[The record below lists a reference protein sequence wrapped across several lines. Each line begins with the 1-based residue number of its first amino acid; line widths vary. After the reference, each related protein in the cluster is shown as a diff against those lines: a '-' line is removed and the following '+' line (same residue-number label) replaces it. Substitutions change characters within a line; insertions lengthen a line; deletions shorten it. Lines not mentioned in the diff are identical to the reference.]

1 MFSADDSAIRSGK
14 ENKSTGSKTAV
25 TKQKPSSHRLFLA
38 TLPVIFVFPGGH
50 EVIRNEELFSISEQ
64 IEKSDAL
71 ARLDDLRISIDQEI
85 KKITDRREKF
95 KSVNANFD
103 ASKLIEQFD
112 KEYQQCNIPKLGDQP
127 LENKAKTY
135 YFQLNNYLK
144 SLQHQQAKVKN
155 AFDHLKYLS
164 SRELRLRFIPILKDE
179 AFLRTVFAKNNT
191 QSSKKDLKMDE
202 KENVPPLSSNV
213 PSSGSVVPA
222 NVLSESTVLNK
233 PASTPIST
241 VGGQQMRMK

>member
-25 TKQKPSSHRLFLA
+25 TKQKPNSHRLFLA

-71 ARLDDLRISIDQEI
+71 ARLDGLWISINQEI
-85 KKITDRREKF
+85 GKITDRCEKF

-112 KEYQQCNIPKLGDQP
+112 KEYQQCNIPKLGDQS

-135 YFQLNNYLK
+135 YF
-144 SLQHQQAKVKN
+144 
-155 AFDHLKYLS
+155 
-164 SRELRLRFIPILKDE
+164 
-179 AFLRTVFAKNNT
+179 
-191 QSSKKDLKMDE
+191 
-202 KENVPPLSSNV
+202 
-213 PSSGSVVPA
+213 
-222 NVLSESTVLNK
+222 
-233 PASTPIST
+233 
-241 VGGQQMRMK
+241 